1 MVQGLEAR
9 PLVGSE
15 YKNESWE
22 IEGGVIAHILVAAAL
37 SRSHVKIDDLGV
49 DVLSVLEGCDERT
62 DILKC
67 SSTDQL

>member
-15 YKNESWE
+15 YKDKSWE
-22 IEGGVIAHILVAAAL
+22 IEGGVIAYILVAAAL
-37 SRSHVKIDDLGV
+37 SRRHVKINDLGI

-62 DILKC
+62 DILEGC
-67 SSTDQL
+67 SADQL